1 MFLQQ
6 VELFS
11 ACSAEQIL
19 RISGIVSQE
28 SFECGETIYQA
39 NDPADCMYCI
49 VDGTARLTRR
59 ARRETSLAANDR
71 RFGVREILS
80 GRLRQQHAQAGDAL
94 RVLKIEADDLFDL
107 LANNIEIVKA
117 LFRRLLDS
125 TALARERPGMSS
137 GHDYDALFA
146 LSR

>member
-1 MFLQQ
+1 VKQLTRIETVVFLQQ

-28 SFECGETIYQA
+28 SFKSGETIYQA

-49 VDGTARLTRR
+49 VDGTARLH
-59 ARRETSLAANDR
+59 APGEAEALLSANDT
-71 RFGVREILS
+71 FGVREILS
-80 GRLRQQHAQAGDAL
+80 GRLRQQHAKAGDAM

-125 TALARERPGMSS
+125 TARPEGE
-137 GHDYDALFA
+137 AKA
-146 LSR
+146 

>member
-1 MFLQQ
+1 MRELTRIETVVFLQK

-28 SFECGETIYQA
+28 SFEGGETIYRA

-49 VDGTARLTRR
+49 VDGTARLH
-59 ARRETSLAANDR
+59 APGETKGSLSGTDT
-71 RFGVREILS
+71 FGVREILS
-80 GRLRQQHAQAGDAL
+80 GRLRQQRAQAGEAL

-125 TALARERPGMSS
+125 TARQEGEAKS
-137 GHDYDALFA
+137 
-146 LSR
+146 

>member
-1 MFLQQ
+1 MNELTRIETVVFLQQ

-28 SFECGETIYQA
+28 NFSGGETIYQA
-39 NDPADCMYCI
+39 SDPADCMYCI
-49 VDGTARLTRR
+49 VDGTAALHAPGEPEITLSV
-59 ARRETSLAANDR
+59 TDT
-71 RFGVREILS
+71 FGVREILS
-80 GRLRQQHAQAGDAL
+80 GRLRQQHAQAGEAL
-94 RVLKIEADDLFDL
+94 RVLKIEAEDLFDL

-125 TALARERPGMSS
+125 TSRQEGVISS
-137 GHDYDALFA
+137 
-146 LSR
+146 

>member
-1 MFLQQ
+1 MKELTRIETVVFLQK
-6 VELFS
+6 VGLFS

-28 SFECGETIYQA
+28 AFEAGESIYQA
-39 NDPADCMYCI
+39 ADPADCMYCI
-49 VDGTARLTRR
+49 IDGSVRLEE
-59 ARRETSLAANDR
+59 AGREASVLGATET
-71 RFGVREILS
+71 FGVREILS
-80 GRLRQQHAQAGDAL
+80 GRLRGQHARAEGSL

-125 TALARERPGMSS
+125 IDKRVPVL
-137 GHDYDALFA
+137 
-146 LSR
+146 